1 MAEGITT
8 LEDHERALVDP
19 DGYRP
24 HRCPT
29 CLHERMH
36 AHDFRFRKPRG
47 DLDEPPEIMVRRFVC
62 ASRCGAIWL
71 VLPGFLARHLWR
83 VWTTVGVILG
93 SGERR
98 RVVVPERTQTRWH
111 ERLRTAGRKL
121 VSVLATAG
129 GEELAKVAGALG
141 AEASRG
147 EVVGAL
153 GGPGALAAIAGLVHR
168 LAAGVR
174 VM

>member
-1 MAEGITT
+1 MLAEEVRTV
-8 LEDHERALVDP
+8 EQHEAAVGSP

-24 HRCPT
+24 VRCPR
-29 CLHERMH
+29 CRHGHMH
-36 AHDFRFRKPRG
+36 AHDRRFRRPRG
-47 DLDEPPEIMVRRFVC
+47 DLDVPPELVVRRFVC
-62 ASRCGAIWL
+62 AACRAVWT

-98 RVVVPERTQTRWH
+98 RVEVSPRTRRRWGERVRSCGR
-111 ERLRTAGRKL
+111 RLVA
-121 VSVLATAG
+121 VLAAAG
-129 GEELAKVAGALG
+129 EQLAEVAAGLDRD
-141 AEASRG
+141 ASRR
-147 EVVGAL
+147 EVVDAL
-153 GGPGALAAIAGLVHR
+153 GGPARLAPIAGLVDR